1 MIIGKLNAYG
11 FSLPFIKLIQ
21 SYLIQSHLSHRLL
34 RTEINHSYCSRSET
48 HFGSPQGSILAPIL
62 FNILLNMLFLVIKD
76 VNLASYADDAVHDS
90 GGSIA
95 SDITSLQDSAK
106 KLFLWVSDN

>member
-1 MIIGKLNAYG
+1 
-11 FSLPFIKLIQ
+11 
-21 SYLIQSHLSHRLL
+21 
-34 RTEINHSYCSRSET
+34 
-48 HFGSPQGSILAPIL
+48 
-62 FNILLNMLFLVIKD
+62 MLFLVIKD

-90 GGSIA
+90 GGSIV